1 MRGRTFL
8 KTVSI
13 IIMVP
18 LGLVLPGTVGAQVF
32 RFEVN
37 NTLDLPD
44 ANLDDLQCA
53 ASNGQCTLRA
63 AVDQLNSIG
72 SGLELEITF
81 QVPGMEFTLSSPLSL
96 AADIVIEGF
105 GIDFTTIYGGGGAVF
120 FIFGDVHIS
129 GLTISNGR
137 IEVFQEQSLTLVDSK
152 ITGASSPSAGGAI
165 YSSGLTLTLTRC
177 QFIGNSATFE
187 GGAVYAVPH
196 LAPGSTLTIDDCE
209 FRDNT
214 ADEEGAAIFSSVDTT
229 IKNSEILNNIA
240 SMDGGGIFISGDPD
254 TVTIVETNIGQNE
267 AVNGAGIA
275 LDATA
280 TTVKIERSSL
290 YLNDASSDGGGLYTS
305 GTEVLHVTNSTI
317 SNNTAVNNGGGIAF
331 ANASVAATL
340 NNCTIAENT
349 ADADGVTNNGNG
361 GGISNSS
368 TTGIIEIRNTIIADN
383 DDASSGTFGFFA
395 PDCSG
400 EIFSYGYNLFGYVNA
415 LCDLQGDAIGNL
427 VGDPNSGA
435 IDPRVGTL
443 VQFPT
448 WPTFAYA
455 MLSDT
460 PAKNAAN
467 PSGCIDWDGT
477 LLVTDQIGIER
488 PAGVGPD
495 IGARE
500 LQVLPMI
507 FSDGFETGTTS
518 AWSSGQ

>member
-1 MRGRTFL
+1 MMSGRTFL
-8 KTVSI
+8 KTVLT
-13 IIMVP
+13 MMAF
-18 LGLVLPGTVGAQVF
+18 LGLVFPGPLGAQVF
-32 RFEVN
+32 RFEVT

-44 ANLDDLQCA
+44 ANLGDLQCA

-72 SGLELEITF
+72 AGFELKITF
-81 QVPGMEFTLSSPLSL
+81 QVPGMEFNLSSPLSL

-105 GIDFTTIYGGGGAVF
+105 GIDFTTIDGGGGAAF
-120 FIFGDVHIS
+120 YIFGDVNIS

-152 ITGASSPSAGGAI
+152 ITGANSPSAGGAI
-165 YSSGLTLTLTRC
+165 SSYGLTLTLTGC

-187 GGAVYAVPH
+187 GGAVYAIPH
-196 LAPGSTLTIDDCE
+196 IAPGSTLTIADCE

-214 ADEEGAAIFSSVDTT
+214 AGEEGAAIFSSVDTT
-229 IKNSEILNNIA
+229 INNSEITNNIA

-254 TVTIVETNIGQNE
+254 IVTIVETNIGLNE

-275 LDATA
+275 LDTTA
-280 TTVKIERSSL
+280 TTVKIVRSSL
-290 YLNDASSDGGGLYTS
+290 YLNDASNDGGGVYTS
-305 GTEVLHVTNSTI
+305 GTEILHITNSTI

-331 ANASVAATL
+331 ANASVTATL

-349 ADADGVTNNGNG
+349 ADADGATNNGNG
-361 GGISNSS
+361 GGISNMSS
-368 TTGIIEIRNTIIADN
+368 TGIIEIRNTIIADN
-383 DDASSGTFGFFA
+383 DDASSGTFGYFA

-400 EIFSYGYNLFGYVNA
+400 EIFSYGYNLFGYVNS

-443 VQFPT
+443 VQNPS
-448 WPTFAYA
+448 WPTYAYT

-460 PAKNAAN
+460 PAKDSAN

-477 LLVTDQIGIER
+477 PLVTDQIGVER

-507 FSDGFETGTTS
+507 FSDGFETGDTS
-518 AWSSGQ
+518 AWLSVP